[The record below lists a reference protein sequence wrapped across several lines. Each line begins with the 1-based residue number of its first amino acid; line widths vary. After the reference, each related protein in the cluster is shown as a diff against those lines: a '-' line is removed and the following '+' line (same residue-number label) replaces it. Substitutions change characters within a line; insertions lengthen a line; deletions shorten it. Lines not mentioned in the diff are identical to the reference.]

1 MNKDEI
7 LTDEMIREL
16 YDTVIKATGVP
27 KNFFDDVTI
36 VESERQSKVKDD
48 YANRLKSI
56 L

>member
-1 MNKDEI
+1 MMDA
-7 LTDEMIREL
+7 L
-16 YDTVIKATGVP
+16 YDIVVKATGVP
-27 KNFFDDVTI
+27 RNYFDNITI